1 MTANEIKTKV
11 QKLAEQ
17 KMMLDC
23 GEDLTAREKQMR
35 KDLFKQMLELKKEY
49 YKMTGILLNT

>member
-1 MTANEIKTKV
+1 MTANEIKMQV

-17 KMMLDC
+17 KIMLDC
-23 GEDLTAREKQMR
+23 GEDLTVREKQM
-35 KDLFKQMLELKKEY
+35 KADLFKQILELKKEY